1 MYNGSKRMVGRK
13 RVQFGVEIDVWSV
26 NPDSSAGRIQD
37 FDIRMNLCDG
47 NSQRGSSVNDRV
59 FAEQNDL
66 SRRRDFHD
74 K

>member
-1 MYNGSKRMVGRK
+1 MVGRK
-13 RVQFGVEIDVWSV
+13 RVQFGMEVDIRGVD
-26 NPDSSAGRIQD
+26 PDAGAGRGQD

-47 NSQRGSSVNDRV
+47 NSQRGTSVNDRV
-59 FAEQNDL
+59 FTEQNDL